1 MMKVGLVGMPNAGKS
16 SLFNALSQA
25 GAEAANYPF
34 TTIEPNVATVPVKD
48 QRMEQV
54 AATVKASNIVWDTI
68 EFHDIAGLVAGAS
81 KGEGLGNKF
90 LANIRE
96 CDALLHVVRCHN
108 DENIL
113 HPEGSVDPARDI
125 ETIETEL
132 LLADLDS
139 AERRHARVVRD
150 ARSGDRAAVAEEQ
163 WLRQVIEALQAGT
176 PARAVPVPQDAPDAA
191 RNLYPLTGKP
201 VLFVANVDEGDD
213 AVPSVVADHAAATG
227 AAAVAISSRIEADLA
242 DMEDDEEA
250 AMMRE
255 ELGIGDSGLHRV
267 VNGAF
272 GLLHLI
278 AFFTAGEDKPA
289 QTWHLREGLTAWHA
303 AGSDPQ
309 RHPEGV
315 RPRRGD
321 RLGCAGRR
329 RRVCR
334 GSGQGHT
341 ASRRP
346 RLPDEGRRRDHDQAH
361 RMSDY
366 TIMRAGDAPDYT
378 GGKVPS
384 PFLGYARPMGAE
396 QIAFNVRVIAPGA
409 LARPAGVRS
418 RGRAQ
423 PQHDRG
429 DLLRHRRRARGQARR

>member
-34 TTIEPNVATVPVKD
+34 TTIDPNVAVVPVKD
-48 QRMEQV
+48 ERMVRV
-54 AATVKASNIVWDTI
+54 AEVIKASNIVWDTI

-96 CDALLHVVRCHN
+96 CDALLHVVRTHH
-108 DENIL
+108 DENVI
-113 HPEGSVDPARDI
+113 HPDGKVDPAADI

-132 LLADLDS
+132 LLADLES

-150 ARSGDRAAVAEEQ
+150 ARSGDKAAVAEEQ
-163 WLRQVIEALQAGT
+163 WLRQVIEALQAGK
-176 PARAVPVPQDAPDAA
+176 PARSVPVPAAAPDAA

-213 AVPSVVADHAAATG
+213 AVPSAVADHAAATG
-227 AAAVAISSRIEADLA
+227 AAAVAISSRVEAELS
-242 DMEDDEEA
+242 ELDDDEA

-255 ELGIGDSGLHRV
+255 ELGVGDSGLHRV

-278 AFFTAGEDKPA
+278 AYFTAGEGKPA

-303 AGSDPQ
+303 AGQIHSDIQ
-309 RHPEGV
+309 KGFV
-315 RPRRGD
+315 RAEVIAWDALVEAGGYAGARDKGTL
-321 RLGCAGRR
+321 RL
-329 RRVCR
+329 
-334 GSGQGHT
+334 
-341 ASRRP
+341 
-346 RLPDEGRRRDHDQAH
+346 EGR
-361 RMSDY
+361 DY
-366 TIMRAGDAPDYT
+366 LMTDGD
-378 GGKVPS
+378 
-384 PFLGYARPMGAE
+384 
-396 QIAFNVRVIAPGA
+396 VITVKFTP
-409 LARPAGVRS
+409 
-418 RGRAQ
+418 
-423 PQHDRG
+423 
-429 DLLRHRRRARGQARR
+429 